1 MATTIQKGILQEG
14 IEIGKVRGKIEGKIE
29 GKIDT
34 ILDILRDKFG
44 QVPQYIVDSLN
55 QRTDLIALTSL
66 TVHAVTCSSLDDFA
80 ADL

>member
-1 MATTIQKGILQEG
+1 MATTIQKGIIQEG
-14 IEIGKVRGKIEGKIE
+14 IEIGELKGKIN
-29 GKIDT
+29 T

-55 QRTDLIALTSL
+55 QRTDTIALTSL
-66 TVHAVTCSSLDDFA
+66 TVRAVKCSSLNDFV